1 MITRKS
7 KKSRNQRG
15 SRTHGW
21 GAGKRHRG
29 AGNRGGRGM
38 AGVGKRGGQK
48 ETKYLSQ
55 GIKPIGKHGMQITRY
70 TPSLKTINLY
80 QIEENL
86 GAWLEAELVKKVKDV
101 YTIELRKVGFGKVL
115 SQGALKHKLEI
126 IADAFSKAAKEKIE
140 AAGGKVIEL

>member
-1 MITRKS
+1 MITRKA
-7 KKSRNQRG
+7 KKSRSQRG

-21 GAGKRHRG
+21 GAGKKHRG

-48 ETKYLSQ
+48 ETKYLAK

-80 QIEENL
+80 QIAENL
-86 GAWLEAELVKKVKDV
+86 GVWLEAGLINKTKDV

-115 SQGALKHKLEI
+115 SQGNVKHKLEI

-140 AAGGKVIEL
+140 KAGGKAVEL